1 MTFLADCFQNR
12 CRYYMLLLIG
22 VLSIFAVAQEDQ
34 TVLVGQILDARNGD
48 PLVGANVF
56 LVQSQIGASTDAD
69 GVFALNIRSAVS
81 DDSLKVSFIGYNTFS
96 IALAEYRHKSIIRL
110 QPENLSLQDSIL
122 VTAERMDLVR
132 QEIPHSR
139 ATIKAEIIERKAV
152 VEISDVLKVIPSVR
166 IRGNDIAGRTVEI
179 RGSNTSEVNVYWDGV
194 LLNQMGF
201 DNVADL
207 SVIPVENIEKIEV
220 LKGANLVLLGGG
232 AFGGVVNVTSKK
244 RVDRSFYFN
253 TVQGSFSSQNYAG
266 EINVPIRPRLI
277 LNYFGQANGSKP
289 EIEFFPGE
297 AFSEKTENKNI
308 DSRRQ
313 IHYLNLHYYG
323 EQGEF
328 TNRVFFY
335 GLDYQKPLWEN
346 QRKNIL
352 FNSSYRGSLLG
363 VSNLEM
369 NASVLRVDDTV
380 DRGNPQNDNL
390 AKDDFLGESLNL
402 RLLKRFESGQNEYQF
417 LAEYFHDELEND
429 REVLLGGSNTP
440 RQVYTASLYDNRAS
454 LVGVAAF
461 QNNVNNLPN
470 LTWKTHLGL
479 RGDFLATGD
488 RYVSPTIGMQ
498 VKWQGDKW
506 ELIPSGNYGKNIR
519 FSTLREN
526 AYTLLNAPDGSFAR
540 LKPEISNSGEIG
552 LVSIYTPRIDLLQD
566 IRMEISWFRN
576 TVFNKLLESP
586 FDEPAV
592 GDQIGRN
599 VTDGFEGSVTFNQ
612 IFRRF
617 QIIAAFTSLEPS
629 NPLVYAFKP
638 QDMVSLFAEYV
649 ARSGFYA
656 NSTFFYEGKSVAW
669 FPIETNDPDR
679 RFDISVQEF
688 ESANDIDVSVGYR
701 FQVNG
706 VHANL
711 QFSGYNLLD
720 NSSYRD
726 YTLKKRTL
734 LFGFGLRY

>member
-1 MTFLADCFQNR
+1 MAIRWLGQMYFLSSPR
-12 CRYYMLLLIG
+12 
-22 VLSIFAVAQEDQ
+22 
-34 TVLVGQILDARNGD
+34 LV
-48 PLVGANVF
+48 VT
-56 LVQSQIGASTDAD
+56 TDGD
-69 GVFALNIRSAVS
+69 GVFALKLNPQVQN
-81 DDSLKVSFIGYNTFS
+81 DTLKVSFIGYHTFI
-96 IALAEYRHKSIIRL
+96 IAQTDYRHKSTIRL

-122 VTAERMDLVR
+122 VIAERMDLVR

-152 VEISDVLKVIPSVR
+152 VEISDILKVVPSVR
-166 IRGNDIAGRTVEI
+166 IRGNDLAGRTVEI

-194 LLNQMGF
+194 LLNQLGF

-207 SVIPVENIEKIEV
+207 SVIPVENIDKIEV
-220 LKGANLVLLGGG
+220 LKGANLILLGGG

-244 RVDRSFYFN
+244 RVDRSFYLN
-253 TVQGSFSSQNYAG
+253 TVQGSFNSQNYAG
-266 EINVPIRPRLI
+266 EVNIPVRPRLI
-277 LNYFGQANGSKP
+277 LNYFGQMNGSKP

-297 AFSEKTENKNI
+297 AFSDKSENKDI
-308 DSRRQ
+308 ESRRQ
-313 IHYLNLHYYG
+313 IHYLNLHYYAG
-323 EQGEF
+323 QGEF

-346 QRKNIL
+346 QRQNVL

-390 AKDDFLGESLNL
+390 AKDEFLGQSVNL
-402 RLLKRFESGQNEYQF
+402 RLLKRFESGRNEFQF
-417 LAEYFHDELEND
+417 LAEYFHDELDND
-429 REVLLGGSNTP
+429 REVLLGGSGTP
-440 RQVYTASLYDNRAS
+440 RPVYTASLYDNRAS

-461 QNNVNNLPN
+461 ENLVNNMPN
-470 LTWKTHLGL
+470 FIWKTHLGL

-498 VKWQGDKW
+498 VKWQSDMW

-519 FSTLREN
+519 FPTLREN
-526 AYTLLNAPDGSFAR
+526 AYTLLNAEEGGFAR

-552 LVSIYTPRIDLLQD
+552 MSAIFTPRNDALRD
-566 IRMEISWFRN
+566 IHMEVTWFRN

-586 FDEPAV
+586 FDEPSV

-612 IFRRF
+612 ILRRF
-617 QIIAAFTSLEPS
+617 QVIAAFTSLQPS

-638 QDMVSLFAEYV
+638 QDMYSMFVEYV
-649 ARSGFYA
+649 ARSGFYTNA
-656 NSTFFYEGKSVAW
+656 TYFYEGKSVAW
-669 FPIETNDPDR
+669 FPTESTLPDR
-679 RFDISVQEF
+679 RFDIEVQSF
-688 ESANDIDVSVGYR
+688 GSTNDVDFSVGYR
-701 FQVNG
+701 FEISNVK
-706 VHANL
+706 ANV
-711 QFSGYNLLD
+711 QFSGYNLFD
-720 NSSYRD
+720 NSAYRD

-734 LFGFGLRY
+734 LVGFGLRY